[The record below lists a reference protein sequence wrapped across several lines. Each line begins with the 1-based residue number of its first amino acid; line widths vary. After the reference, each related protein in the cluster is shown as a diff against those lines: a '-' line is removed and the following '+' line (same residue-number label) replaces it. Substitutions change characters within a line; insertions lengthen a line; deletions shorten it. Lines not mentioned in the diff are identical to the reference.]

1 MSRVAFLSG
10 PAQGIGRALTERLL
24 DDGWAVGGIE
34 IDDEAAAAFE
44 RDRPGAPLAL
54 ARGDVASAGD
64 VRAAVAATV
73 ERFGGLDGLVHV
85 AGIGAWTPLEQ
96 LDEDAWGRVIDV
108 NLGGAY
114 RLARAAAP
122 ALRARRG
129 AIVLIASSR
138 AFQSEPDGEA
148 YAASKGGLV
157 SLAHALAASLGP
169 EVRTNA
175 VAPGWI
181 EVRPWAKPSARREVR
196 HRDVDREQHPVG
208 RVGRPEDVAEVV
220 AFLLDGERSGFVTGQ
235 TWTVDGGMT
244 RRMRYAE

>member
-10 PAQGIGRALTERLL
+10 LAQGIGRALAERLL
-24 DDGWAVGGIE
+24 ADGWAVGGIE

-44 RDRPGAPLAL
+44 HDHPGAPLL
-54 ARGDVASAGD
+54 VARGDVASASD

-85 AGIGAWTPLEQ
+85 AGIGAWTPLED
-96 LDEDAWGRVIDV
+96 LDEEAWSRVLDV

-122 ALRARRG
+122 ALTARRG
-129 AIVLIASSR
+129 AIVLIASTR

-169 EVRTNA
+169 AVRANA
-175 VAPGWI
+175 VAPGGSRSVPGPSHPPVTRSATARSTASSTPSDGSAGRRTSRRWSPSCSTASAAASSPA
-181 EVRPWAKPSARREVR
+181 RP
-196 HRDVDREQHPVG
+196 G
-208 RVGRPEDVAEVV
+208 R
-220 AFLLDGERSGFVTGQ
+220 
-235 TWTVDGGMT
+235 WT
-244 RRMRYAE
+244 AA